1 MGKKESI
8 KWSYTCNKDMTTKC
22 PDSQWKKVR
31 YKYCR
36 KSSYGVVEDGT
47 DWDFKGRTKNL
58 LDVKVILDKMGVP
71 FFLTHGALLGAY
83 RDGDWIKWDDDVEL
97 DIFDEIFQDYYD
109 KICSALMNDG
119 FVIRGRKIE
128 KRKKPGEKV
137 NLYRYK
143 ESISIRGIYTDP
155 NYENDKYRLTNV
167 FQYLRKFHDNPQNI
181 EFKNAVFQ
189 APGPIEDFLEY
200 RYGKDWR
207 TPINLYTSKE
217 AKKANFKTLYERG
230 IRRPGR

>member
-1 MGKKESI
+1 MVKSNYIIYLVIALRTAQEI
-8 KWSYTCNKDMTTKC
+8 KQRLNFCAENKSLFIFMHDYFSLTRKMRLHWRQYTK
-22 PDSQWKKVR
+22 
-31 YKYCR
+31 
-36 KSSYGVVEDGT
+36 
-47 DWDFKGRTKNL
+47 
-58 LDVKVILDKMGVP
+58 KVILDKMGVP